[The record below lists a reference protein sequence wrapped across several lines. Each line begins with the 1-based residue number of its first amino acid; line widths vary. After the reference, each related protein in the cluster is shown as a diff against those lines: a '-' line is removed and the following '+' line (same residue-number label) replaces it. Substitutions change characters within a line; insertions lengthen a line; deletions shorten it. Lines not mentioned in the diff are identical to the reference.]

1 MQTARGFAKLWP
13 LHLLVLVIGL
23 LAQLI
28 GVRRIPI
35 GIGTV
40 LLLPMLYAF
49 VVALL
54 LNPNVSGVMKKVV
67 SRERAAAAGPLIV
80 VALMPFIARFGADIG
95 PGIELVIKSGPAL
108 LLQEIGNLGTIV
120 LAFPIAVW
128 VLRMGRESIGAVH
141 SIAREPNIAIV
152 ADRYGLRSAEGT
164 GVLGVYVMGTLF
176 GTFIFAVIAS
186 VFSTSG
192 LFSIEALAMA
202 CGIGSGSMMA
212 ACSGALAAADP
223 GSTETIAALAG
234 SSNLLTYATGM
245 YVSLFVALPMVEM
258 LYRWARPNDPG
269 NPPSRRERRAAA
281 AAAPTG
287 SAGTATDGPSGGRGR
302 TYAGP
307 TTPTTGKDAQ

>member
-1 MQTARGFAKLWP
+1 METARGFAKLWP
-13 LHLLVLVIGL
+13 LHLAVLVIGVI
-23 LAQLI
+23 AQLI

-35 GIGTV
+35 GIGTI

-49 VVALL
+49 VIALL
-54 LNPNVSGVMKKVV
+54 LNPNVAGFMKKVI

-80 VALMPFIARFGADIG
+80 IALMPFIARFGADIG

-108 LLQEIGNLGTIV
+108 LLQEIGNLGTIL

-141 SIAREPNIAIV
+141 SIAREPNIAII

-176 GTFIFAVIAS
+176 GTFIFALIAS
-186 VFSTSG
+186 IFSTSG
-192 LFSIEALAMA
+192 LFSVEALAMA

-223 GSTETIAALAG
+223 AATETITALAG

-245 YVSLFVALPMVEM
+245 YVSLFVALPLVEWM
-258 LYRWARPNDPG
+258 YSWARPNDPG
-269 NPPSRRERRAAA
+269 NPPSRRGRRAAA
-281 AAAPTG
+281 AAAHPSAASTA
-287 SAGTATDGPSGGRGR
+287 AGTPDT
-302 TYAGP
+302 
-307 TTPTTGKDAQ
+307 TTGKDAR